1 MLKEKTYYEFA
12 LVHVYNELSA
22 IISPLLALLP
32 EEFTPLLMQLSR
44 SELIALVWWTILI
57 FNWSVATKAKIYKN
71 SHVGDIISD
80 IFNALKIT
88 KYFR

>member
-1 MLKEKTYYEFA
+1 MLLKTYYEFA

-44 SELIALVWWTILI
+44 EELIALVWWTILI
-57 FNWSVATKAKIYKN
+57 FNWSVTSNLKLIKIAM
-71 SHVGDIISD
+71 SEILSPT
-80 IFNALKIT
+80 FLMP
-88 KYFR
+88 